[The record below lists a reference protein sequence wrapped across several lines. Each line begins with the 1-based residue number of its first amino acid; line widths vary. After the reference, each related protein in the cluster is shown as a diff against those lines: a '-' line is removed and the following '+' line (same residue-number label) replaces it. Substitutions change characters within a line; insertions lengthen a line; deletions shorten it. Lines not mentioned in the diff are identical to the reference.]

1 MLRRCR
7 RCLPVMALLISAP
20 AALSRAQNVS
30 VEQRT
35 AIDSGRQVVIT
46 EKVPGSSWPRVTIYQ
61 FIAGSAEEAAAVFAD
76 FGRHSDFLPNVKRS
90 HVSRVVDSATM
101 EVDYTLRVPLVRDE
115 SYTVRDHLTSAVSDS
130 VTRAR
135 SYRVEWTLV
144 RASSTKAADGEAIFE
159 PYRDGTLLTYR
170 NLVVP
175 GSRMAGL
182 GFIRGRAQREVEATV
197 RAIVEQV
204 LKERA
209 GERALLDQQLA
220 ALRAIV
226 GPAEPTNPR

>member
-7 RCLPVMALLISAP
+7 RCLLVMALAILTP
-20 AALSRAQNVS
+20 AALLGAQS
-30 VEQRT
+30 LSTEQT
-35 AIDSGRQVVIT
+35 AAIDSGRQVVIT
-46 EKVPGSSWPRVTIYQ
+46 EKVSGSSWPRVTVYQ

-76 FGRHSDFLPNVKRS
+76 FGRHAAFLPNVKRS
-90 HVSRVVDSATM
+90 HVSRVVDSATI
-101 EVDYTLRVPLVRDE
+101 EVDYTLSVPIVKDE
-115 SYTVRDHLTSAVSDS
+115 SYTVRDHLTSALSDS
-130 VTRAR
+130 VTGTR

-144 RASSTKAADGEAIFE
+144 RASSTKAADGEALFQ
-159 PYRDGTLLTYR
+159 PYRDGTLLMYR

-197 RAIVEQV
+197 RAIAEQIN
-204 LKERA
+204 KERA
-209 GERALLDQQLA
+209 GDRALLDHQVR

-226 GPAEPTNPR
+226 GPSEAR

>member
-7 RCLPVMALLISAP
+7 SCLLVTALMLSAP
-20 AALSRAQNVS
+20 PALSRAQSIS
-30 VEQRT
+30 VERRA

-46 EKVPGSSWPRVTIYQ
+46 EKMSGLSWPRVTVYL
-61 FIAGSAEEAAAVFAD
+61 FIPGSAEEAAAVFAD
-76 FGRHSDFLPNVKRS
+76 FERHAAFLPNVKRS
-90 HVSRVVDSATM
+90 HVSRVVDSATV
-101 EVDYTLRVPLVRDE
+101 EVDYTLRVPIVKDE
-115 SYTVRDHLTSAVSDS
+115 SYTVRDHLTSVLSDS
-130 VTRAR
+130 VTGVR

-144 RASSTKAADGEAIFE
+144 RASSTKAADGEAVFAA
-159 PYRDGTLLTYR
+159 YRDGTLLTYR

-209 GERALLDQQLA
+209 SDRALLDRQLS
-220 ALRAIV
+220 ALRAMV
-226 GPAEPTNPR
+226 GPSEGK

>member
-1 MLRRCR
+1 
-7 RCLPVMALLISAP
+7 LISAP
-20 AALSRAQNVS
+20 AALSRAQSVT

-35 AIDSGRQVVIT
+35 AIDSGRQVVVA
-46 EKVPGSSWPRVTIYQ
+46 EKVSGSSWPRVTVYQ
-61 FIAGSAEEAAAVFAD
+61 FIASSAEEAAAVFAD
-76 FGRHSDFLPNVKRS
+76 FERHASFLPNVKRS
-90 HVSRVVDSATM
+90 RVSRIVDSATM
-101 EVDYTLRVPLVRDE
+101 EVDYTLRVPIVKDE
-115 SYTVRDHLTSAVSDS
+115 SYTVRDHLTSALADT
-130 VTRAR
+130 VTGAR

-144 RASSTKAADGEAIFE
+144 RASSTKAADGEAVFE

-182 GFIRGRAQREVEATV
+182 GFIRGRAQREVEGTV
-197 RAIVEQV
+197 RAIAEQV

-209 GERALLDQQLA
+209 SDRALLDRQLS

-226 GPAEPTNPR
+226 GSPEEKQPR